1 MEQTMCP
8 PSPALCQPA
17 PVRGAAPPAHR
28 ATGHRS
34 ARGGLRLAPG
44 CQRLAL
50 DVSFPQNFDFF
61 FFKPSSF
68 CPRRCCQLFQE
79 QTCTRPGTSW
89 CGGGVQEGRQELRGE
104 GAEAKALP
112 FAQVSFLC
120 SWEPSLLILS
130 GLGARSVSSGIS
142 SESFYHYS

>member
-61 FFKPSSF
+61 FLSPALSAHVGAANSFRSKPAPGRGLLGAVAGCGRAGRSFEGKGQKQKPSRLPRFPF
-68 CPRRCCQLFQE
+68 CAA
-79 QTCTRPGTSW
+79 GS
-89 CGGGVQEGRQELRGE
+89 
-104 GAEAKALP
+104 LP
-112 FAQVSFLC
+112 
-120 SWEPSLLILS
+120 
-130 GLGARSVSSGIS
+130 
-142 SESFYHYS
+142 Y